1 MITYIHGDLLN
12 TECQYICHQVNC
24 QGKMN
29 SGVAKAIRE
38 KWPEVYELYKEKYDE
53 IINSILPTSRL
64 LGEAQII
71 TLKDEYLENDI
82 LQKVVN
88 LFAQDYYGYDGRRY
102 TSYDAFWNCLN
113 VLKNNTPPNSSYAFP
128 YKIGC
133 VRGGAN
139 WEIIRTMIEEVLG
152 DREVHI
158 YYLSEL
164 DLTPKDRMKIIGG

>member
-1 MITYIHGDLLN
+1 MITYIHGDLFN
-12 TECQYICHQVNC
+12 SECQYICHQVNC

-38 KWPEVYELYKEKYDE
+38 KWPEVYEEYYKKCEE
-53 IINSILPTSRL
+53 IINSLFPTSKL

-88 LFAQDYYGYDGRRY
+88 LFAQNYYGYDGRQY

-113 VLKNNTPPNSSYAFP
+113 ILKNNTPPNSSYAFP

-133 VRGGAN
+133 VRGGAS
-139 WEIIRTMIEEVLG
+139 WRVIRTIINEVLG

-158 YYLSEL
+158 YYLDKNVLE
-164 DLTPKDRMKIIGG
+164 PNDRLNLEG